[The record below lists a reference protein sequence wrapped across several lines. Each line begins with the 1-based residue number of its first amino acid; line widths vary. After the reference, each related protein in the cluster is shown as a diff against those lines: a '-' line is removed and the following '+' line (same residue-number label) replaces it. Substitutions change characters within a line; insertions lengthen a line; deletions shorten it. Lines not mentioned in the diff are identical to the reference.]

1 MLERQ
6 TQRRS
11 LALLDQQSRET
22 SSDKQSS
29 PVTSRSAI
37 LLTDRIV
44 QKENLEQENTRLR
57 QELLAVT
64 QERDI
69 FLSTLSHELRNP
81 LTAVIGWVQLLQ
93 AGKLKKSA
101 MAQGLEVIYRS
112 AQAQSYLID
121 DILDISRI
129 ATGKLHLNP
138 QPLDLGSVINKVVE
152 SVQVSADTKSIQ
164 LVSQPATTTIV
175 GDVQRLQQI
184 LWNLLFN
191 AIKFTPAG
199 GQVKIT
205 LAAVKNN
212 AEIRVSDTGLGIVP
226 ELLPYVFD
234 RFRQGDY
241 NTTTTFQGLGLGLSI
256 VRHLVELHGGT
267 IRAESPGAGQGTTL
281 ILQLPLRR

>member
-11 LALLDQQSRET
+11 LALIDQQPRET
-22 SSDKQSS
+22 GADKQSS
-29 PVTSRSAI
+29 PVTIKSAI
-37 LLTDRIV
+37 PLTDRIA
-44 QKENLEQENTRLR
+44 QKENLQQENTRLR

-93 AGKLKKSA
+93 AGKLKKAA
-101 MAQGLEVIYRS
+101 MTRGLDVIYRS

-138 QPLDLGSVINKVVE
+138 QPLDLGVVINKVVE
-152 SVQVSADTKSIQ
+152 SVQVAADTKSIQ
-164 LVSQPATTTIV
+164 LVSQLATTNIL
-175 GDVQRLQQI
+175 GDTQRLQQV

-212 AEIRVSDTGLGIVP
+212 AEMRVSDTGLGIAP

-256 VRHLVELHGGT
+256 VRHIVELHGGT

-281 ILQLPLRR
+281 TVQLPLRG

>member
-11 LALLDQQSRET
+11 LALIDQQPRET

-101 MAQGLEVIYRS
+101 MTQGLEVIYRS